1 MKPAAFAYT
10 APKTTAEVL
19 ALLAQ
24 YGADARILAGGQTL
38 GPMLNMRI
46 ATPAVLVDINRIT
59 DLKPPAPAGGNV
71 MTHAL
76 VRQRDALEDQS
87 LGSKVPLVQMMLPF
101 VGHYQTRNRGTLCG
115 SLAHADPTAELPLA
129 LLTLGGW
136 LHLAS
141 AKRKRKVAAADFFI
155 GPLTTERGE
164 DEMIIAAEWPAAG
177 PEMRFAFREIGAH
190 NSHSALCACA
200 ISARLD
206 DRGRVQALTIGI
218 TAVSDRP
225 LLVDTWRFLNAKID
239 APWRQA
245 VAEQART
252 SLTFV
257 DDLHASAHY
266 RRHITGVL
274 IERCLSHILGNDR
287 VAQSHPA

>member
-1 MKPAAFAYT
+1 MKPSAFAYA
-10 APKTTAEVL
+10 APKTTAEVV

-24 YGADARILAGGQTL
+24 HGADARILAGGQTL

-46 ATPAVLVDINRIT
+46 ATPLVLIDINRVT
-59 DLKPPAPAGGNV
+59 DFKTPAPAGSNV
-71 MTHAL
+71 ITHAL
-76 VRQRDALEDQS
+76 IRQRDALEDLS
-87 LGSKVPLVQMMLPF
+87 LGSKVPLLPMMLPF

-136 LHLAS
+136 VHLAS
-141 AKRKRKVAAADFFI
+141 AERNRKVAASDFFI

-164 DEMIIAAEWPAAG
+164 DEMIIAAEWPAAAPG
-177 PEMRFAFREIGAH
+177 TRFAFREIGAH
-190 NSHSALCACA
+190 NSHSALSACA

-206 DRGRVQALTIGI
+206 DAGLVQSLTVGI

-225 LLVDTWRFLNAKID
+225 LLLDTWRFLNAKND
-239 APWRQA
+239 TSWRQS
-245 VAEQART
+245 VAEAART
-252 SLTFV
+252 SLEFV
-257 DDLHASAHY
+257 DDLHASVHY

-274 IERCLSHILGNDR
+274 IERCLADILGNDS
-287 VAQSHPA
+287 VAEAHPA